1 VDKLADLPTPP
12 HMRSPGL
19 PHGVAKENA
28 PDLRAEI
35 GGVARRDPNTIASQ
49 RGTTATRVS

>member
-1 VDKLADLPTPP
+1 MWVCVDKHTDLPTPP
-12 HMRSPGL
+12 HIHSPKT
-19 PHGVAKENA
+19 PTRMAKENA

-49 RGTTATRVS
+49 RGN